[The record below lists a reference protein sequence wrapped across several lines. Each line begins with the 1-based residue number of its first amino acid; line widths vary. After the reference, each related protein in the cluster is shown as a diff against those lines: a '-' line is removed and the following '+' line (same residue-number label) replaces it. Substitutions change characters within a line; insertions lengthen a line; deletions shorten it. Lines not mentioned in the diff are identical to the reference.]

1 MRLPVSHPPVSHPT
15 VSQLPVAGP
24 HLSYRHGAAL
34 ALIGLLV
41 LSSCGVPNAAL
52 TPEPV
57 ATDLN
62 PDAALN
68 ALSGTK
74 LSDAAARSRVTAAGI
89 PVVSSGNCSTRSVS
103 TCTSLEQIYSGTIDG
118 IITLKQASGC
128 ALNITGG
135 TEVGHASGTYSHY
148 NGYKIDTS
156 LSTCINAYVTSRF
169 TYIGLRGDGAPQYK
183 SAAGNIYAKE
193 SNHWDILY
201 Y

>member
-1 MRLPVSHPPVSHPT
+1 ML
-15 VSQLPVAGP
+15 QVAP
-24 HLSYRHGAAL
+24 LSASVLLALLAL
-34 ALIGLLV
+34 A
-41 LSSCGVPNAAL
+41 SCGSPMSTLPEAAPL
-52 TPEPV
+52 S
-57 ATDLN
+57 A
-62 PDAALN
+62 DAPLN
-68 ALSGTK
+68 ALSGTR
-74 LSDAAARSRVTAAGI
+74 LSDATARSRVTSAGI

-128 ALNITGG
+128 AVNITGG
-135 TEVGHASGTYSHY
+135 TEVGHSSGTYSHY
-148 NGYKIDTS
+148 NGYKVDTS
-156 LSTCINAYVTSRF
+156 ITTCINSYITRNF